1 MQFPKRAYDVGTA
14 AALKIIRQEVET
26 EVMPKVPVFMRGI
39 VPIDK
44 EPEAAAGI
52 TKIIL
57 DAVAADPGSAPVQVQ
72 QEGAPKPPAA

>member
-14 AALKIIRQEVET
+14 AALKTIRHEVDDV
-26 EVMPKVPVFMRGI
+26 VMPRVPGFMKGMI
-39 VPIDK
+39 PVDK

-57 DAVAADPGSAPVQVQ
+57 DAVAADPDSAP
-72 QEGAPKPPAA
+72 K

>member
-14 AALKIIRQEVET
+14 AALRLIRHELEVLPIPGF
-26 EVMPKVPVFMRGI
+26 VKGMIPV
-39 VPIDK
+39 DK

-57 DAVAADPGSAPVQVQ
+57 DAVAADPGSAPIQVPQ
-72 QEGAPKPPAA
+72 GGPPKPPAA

>member
-26 EVMPKVPVFMRGI
+26 EVMPKVPLFMRGM

-57 DAVAADPGSAPVQVQ
+57 DAVAADPGSAPVQ
-72 QEGAPKPPAA
+72 EGAPKPPAA